1 MCFFDKRNCKGWHP
15 PYPPPPSCGPNFGKE
30 GVLDLR
36 NTPGVSG
43 NSRLPYKFLGIPP
56 PPSGSPFDRLTVGSS
71 HHLWLSFTPLDPVG
85 KKIRQIRGISSVA
98 IKKSRAITTIEVVKV
113 VLLRAWQLK
122 VRRLD
127 KSGAYQVAIKIAPG
141 SPLVPQA
148 RNHHYPWRLN
158 S

>member
-1 MCFFDKRNCKGWHP
+1 MFFRQKKLQRVAP
-15 PYPPPPSCGPNFGKE
+15 ALSSSPSCGPNFGKE

-98 IKKSRAITTIEVVKV
+98 IKKSRAITIIVVVKV
-113 VLLRAWQLK
+113 VLLR
-122 VRRLD
+122 
-127 KSGAYQVAIKIAPG
+127 G
-141 SPLVPQA
+141 
-148 RNHHYPWRLN
+148 
-158 S
+158 